1 MSRGRGTRHAGT
13 LLACVLLMAM
23 VTGCRRSPFQRLPGF
38 QSAGETQSA
47 TDPPEA
53 EKVTVAY
60 SAPASLSPSV
70 STPMPRPQA
79 SAPTPLLDA
88 ALRRAEAQ
96 EREQERLRRE
106 ARAAASSLVPRPAA
120 STTPTP
126 STTRALSGSLEKLAS
141 PKAPQVVVVA
151 SEPKPAVAGNASGS
165 PTPTSPPA
173 QKQSRSSAPTPAQA
187 TTPTADASLAWGANL
202 ATLKQIAQQS
212 SREIRSVV
220 LVLDDLPPFGI
231 KALRLCREVHGFG
244 SFEPLPT
251 DVIKVGQPVLLYSEL
266 AGLRYQAHDDCF
278 TSRLSSKVE
287 LISASSGT
295 KVWERELGEVEDQ
308 CRSRRRDNYVS
319 TRIRIPSTVPPG
331 SYRLRLSE
339 IDLTAHQSTSA
350 ELPLSI
356 TR

>member
-1 MSRGRGTRHAGT
+1 
-13 LLACVLLMAM
+13 V
-23 VTGCRRSPFQRLPGF
+23 
-38 QSAGETQSA
+38 
-47 TDPPEA
+47 
-53 EKVTVAY
+53 
-60 SAPASLSPSV
+60 
-70 STPMPRPQA
+70 
-79 SAPTPLLDA
+79 
-88 ALRRAEAQ
+88 
-96 EREQERLRRE
+96 
-106 ARAAASSLVPRPAA
+106 
-120 STTPTP
+120 
-126 STTRALSGSLEKLAS
+126 EKLAP

-151 SEPKPAVAGNASGS
+151 SEPKPAAAGNASGA
-165 PTPTSPPA
+165 PTPTSVPA
-173 QKQSRSSAPTPAQA
+173 QKQSRSSALKPAQA

-202 ATLKQIAQQS
+202 GALRQIAQQS
-212 SREIRSVV
+212 SREIRSAV
-220 LVLDDLPPFGI
+220 LAIDDHPPFGI
-231 KALRLCREVHGFG
+231 KVLRLCREVRGLG

-251 DVIKVGQPVLLYSEL
+251 GVIKAGQPVLLYSEV
-266 AGLRYQAHDDCF
+266 AGLKYQAHDDGF

-287 LISASSGT
+287 LISASSGS

>member
-1 MSRGRGTRHAGT
+1 MSRGRGTRHAGN

-23 VTGCRRSPFQRLPGF
+23 ATGCRRSPFQRLPGP

-47 TDPPEA
+47 ADPPEA

-60 SAPASLSPSV
+60 STPASSSASV
-70 STPMPRPQA
+70 STSMPQPQA
-79 SAPTPLLDA
+79 SSPTPLLDA

-96 EREQERLRRE
+96 EREQERLCRE
-106 ARAAASSLVPRPAA
+106 ARAAASLPVPRSAA

-126 STTRALSGSLEKLAS
+126 STTRALSGPLEKLAS

-151 SEPKPAVAGNASGS
+151 SEPKSAVAGSASGA
-165 PTPTSPPA
+165 PTPASPPA

-212 SREIRSVV
+212 SREIRSAV
-220 LVLDDLPPFGI
+220 LALDDLPPFGI

-244 SFEPLPT
+244 SFDPLLT

-266 AGLRYQAHDDCF
+266 AGLRYQAHDDGF

-319 TRIRIPSTVPPG
+319 TRIRVPSTVPPG

>member
-1 MSRGRGTRHAGT
+1 
-13 LLACVLLMAM
+13 
-23 VTGCRRSPFQRLPGF
+23 
-38 QSAGETQSA
+38 
-47 TDPPEA
+47 
-53 EKVTVAY
+53 
-60 SAPASLSPSV
+60 
-70 STPMPRPQA
+70 
-79 SAPTPLLDA
+79 
-88 ALRRAEAQ
+88 
-96 EREQERLRRE
+96 
-106 ARAAASSLVPRPAA
+106 
-120 STTPTP
+120 
-126 STTRALSGSLEKLAS
+126 
-141 PKAPQVVVVA
+141 VVA
-151 SEPKPAVAGNASGS
+151 SEPKSAVAGSASGA
-165 PTPTSPPA
+165 PTPASPPA

-202 ATLKQIAQQS
+202 ATLKQNAQQS
-212 SREIRSVV
+212 SREIRSAV
-220 LVLDDLPPFGI
+220 LALDDLPPFGI

-244 SFEPLPT
+244 SFDPLLT

-266 AGLRYQAHDDCF
+266 AGLRYQAHDDGF

-319 TRIRIPSTVPPG
+319 TRIRVPSTVPPG